1 MTEAVDSIP
10 IRNLYYLL
18 LYAWDRLDAA
28 AQVPVSGEDE
38 TSLRNLLARV
48 LEFGTRR
55 LLLRGLDRDYLRHR
69 EDIRGIR
76 GRVNFAESIQR
87 NLLPN
92 GLARCEFDELSHN
105 VLHNRILKTTI
116 ARLTRDF
123 ALDPTLREKLAKLD
137 RWLRE
142 IDPVELSP
150 GIFSRVTLHRNNA
163 GYRFLMNICEFIHRN
178 AMIAEADVG
187 KAFQGFSRDQMAA
200 LFEDFLRNF
209 YRIEVEGVFPGYRV
223 VGAEVIHWDTA
234 EMDGEA
240 RKRLPVMETD
250 ISLRT
255 PSGYLIIDAKYYKE
269 TMAGQFGKKVRSGH
283 LYQLFAY
290 LRNVAARGSDFENAA
305 GLLLYPAARESVHLD
320 YEIQGHRISV
330 RTVDLSQDWRE
341 IHAELLAAVGVESD
355 DGATSFGEI
364 LAAGHS

>member
-1 MTEAVDSIP
+1 MTGAVDSIP
-10 IRNLYYLL
+10 IRNLYFLL

-48 LEFGTRR
+48 LEFGARR

-92 GLARCEFDELSHN
+92 GLARCEFDELSYN

-116 ARLTRDF
+116 ARLTRDS
-123 ALDPTLREKLAKLD
+123 ALDSALREKLAKLD
-137 RWLRE
+137 RRLRE
-142 IDPVELSP
+142 IDPLELSP

-163 GYRFLMNICEFIHRN
+163 GCRFLMNICEFIHRN
-178 AMIAEADVG
+178 AMIAEADAG
-187 KAFQGFSRDQMAA
+187 KVFQDFSRDQMAA
-200 LFEDFLRNF
+200 LFEAFLRNF
-209 YRIEVEGVFPGYRV
+209 YRIELEGVFPGYRV
-223 VGAEVIHWDTA
+223 VGGETIHWDTG
-234 EMDGEA
+234 EMDGES
-240 RKRLPVMETD
+240 RKRLPVMKTD
-250 ISLRT
+250 ISMRT

-269 TMAGQFGKKVRSGH
+269 TMAGQFGKKVHSGH

-290 LRNVAARGSDFENAA
+290 LRNIAARGPEFKNAA
-305 GLLLYPAARESVHLD
+305 GLLLYPAVRESVQLD

-330 RTVDLSQDWRE
+330 RTVDLAQDWRE
-341 IHAELLAAVGVESD
+341 IHDELLAAVGVESD
-355 DGATSFGEI
+355 DGATSFGGI
-364 LAAGHS
+364 LAAGHV